1 MFKSLALTAL
11 AAVTYAQLPVTS
23 IIPDPDD
30 ADLILVQIDN
40 NNVFSA
46 SSKLAV
52 KVGDMIR
59 LDNFVNVLVNEYH
72 VQMLDPDLVPTSEVA
87 AEDETSVT
95 LETQFYDEDGTAIG
109 QPFVETFVKETGGD
123 LSDYFELGDN
133 ALVSDP
139 IVIDAAYFDNS
150 GFEGSIE
157 INTDWEGNHS
167 FESLSWKHY
176 FGVAVEP

>member
-109 QPFVETFVKETGGD
+109 
-123 LSDYFELGDN
+123 
-133 ALVSDP
+133 
-139 IVIDAAYFDNS
+139 
-150 GFEGSIE
+150 
-157 INTDWEGNHS
+157 
-167 FESLSWKHY
+167 
-176 FGVAVEP
+176 